1 MARDSITVAPPPGYN
16 RTDVDKAQKLHETL
30 CSLVGAGRQ
39 LSYLIAEALYEIRK
53 CEYYTI
59 LGHHSFQEYAESPE
73 IAIGKSQAYKLANI
87 YECYVVEL
95 GNKPEDLDNVPDLD
109 RLGMVIPL
117 IKALMAGNK
126 PGAEEKISELIE
138 DAKVLSRRDLRERK
152 RELLGIANEGE
163 VSPPDDVL
171 EQFVGQTLVEQERRI
186 EVDGSVKVM
195 LIFEEED
202 GTRRRVV
209 FYATGRDVGVN
220 VEKVKDEMDRQ
231 YARGETRVQ
240 QL

>member
-1 MARDSITVAPPPGYN
+1 MGSGISVEPPPGYN
-16 RTDVDKAQKLHETL
+16 RTDVDRAQKLHENL
-30 CSLVGAGRQ
+30 CGLVGAGRQ

-59 LGHHSFQEYAESPE
+59 LGYHSFQEYAESPE

-87 YECYVVEL
+87 YECYVIEL

-117 IKALMAGNK
+117 IKALMEENK
-126 PGAEEKISELIE
+126 PGAEEKISGLLE

-152 RELLGIANEGE
+152 RELLGIATEGE
-163 VSPPDDVL
+163 WTPETDVL
-171 EQFVGQTLVEQERRI
+171 EQFVGQALVAQERRI
-186 EVDGSVKVM
+186 EVDGAVKVM
-195 LIFEEED
+195 LTFEAED
-202 GTRRRVV
+202 SSQRKVV
-209 FYATGRDVGVN
+209 FYATGKDVGIS
-220 VEKVKDEMDRQ
+220 VEKVKDEVDRQ
-231 YARGETRVQ
+231 HPGRETRVQ